1 VDESQLEVNRNS
13 VKFKLF
19 DTKEE
24 AAAFQIEG
32 KRLSDVGHAPNGK
45 YFRAYCRAG
54 ELACKAVNMAG
65 EHYKLNIPLTAG
77 YMVGTTWATCH

>member
-1 VDESQLEVNRNS
+1 MDESQLEVNRES

-19 DTKEE
+19 DTEEE
-24 AAAFQIEG
+24 AKAFQIEG
-32 KRLSDVGHAPNGK
+32 KKLSDVGHAPNGK
-45 YFRAYCRAG
+45 YFRAYNRAG

-77 YMVGTTWATCH
+77 YILGRNWAECH